1 MPDVFLS
8 AGTIKQTAAADVTDS
23 APIFAQAAKE
33 IVINPGV
40 KASGAA
46 KATVTSTGLDVFHS
60 VGTVKQPAT
69 VNVTDSAPL
78 FAHAIREPAAALD
91 QVYNAVPAAKG
102 TTGSENTTFARL
114 EKPVMAQLGDP
125 AVYEAA
131 LAVGDSPVFEA
142 GSPAATTARTETSAA
157 ATDQVLKAVLPGS
170 PPAAGQVMTGQEPAA
185 TPAVE
190 TRTSGEAVKS
200 AGKEKPPAVST
211 AADTEAAI
219 TGGKGT
225 GGAVENTTPNNASQ
239 YDSVSF
245 MSNSVDN
252 QRTVKLADMR
262 DTLVQEIKR
271 AYYQQ
276 KSEPLTQVD
285 LKLEPEHLG
294 KLTIKLFFNGGELN
308 AHFYA
313 GNDYVKDVLEGSIQQ
328 LRQTLD
334 QQDLK
339 LNQAF
344 VFVGDDGR
352 SGAGQSE
359 SGGRQPARYSGA
371 YSGHTYGDI
380 AAEPAVYEPSGHSY
394 KMVNYLI

>member
-1 MPDVFLS
+1 M
-8 AGTIKQTAAADVTDS
+8 
-23 APIFAQAAKE
+23 APGI
-33 IVINPGV
+33 
-40 KASGAA
+40 KASRAV
-46 KATVTSTGLDVFHS
+46 KATVTSTGLDVS
-60 VGTVKQPAT
+60 QPAGTVKQAAM
-69 VNVTDSAPL
+69 VDVTDSAPL
-78 FAHAIREPAAALD
+78 FAQAVREPAAALD
-91 QVYNAVPAAKG
+91 QVYNAVPAAKE
-102 TTGSENTTFARL
+102 TTVPENTTFTRL
-114 EKPVMAQLGDP
+114 GKPVVAQLEP
-125 AVYEAA
+125 VVIEATP
-131 LAVGDSPVFEA
+131 AVGDVPVFET
-142 GSPAATTARTETSAA
+142 GSPAATTARAETAAA
-157 ATDQVLKAVLPGS
+157 ATDQVFKAVLPGS
-170 PPAAGQVMTGQEPAA
+170 PPAAGQVMTVQETAA

-190 TRTSGEAVKS
+190 TRTSGEAVRS
-200 AGKEKPPAVST
+200 AGKEETPAVSA

-219 TGGKGT
+219 TGAKGA
-225 GGAVENTTPNNASQ
+225 GGTAENTTPNNVYQ
-239 YDSVSF
+239 YDSVSS

-276 KSEPLTQVD
+276 KSEPLTQID

-352 SGAGQSE
+352 SGTGQSE
-359 SGGRQPARYSGA
+359 SGGRQPARYSRA
-371 YSGHTYGDI
+371 YGGHTYGDI
-380 AAEPAVYEPSGHSY
+380 AAVPAVCEPSGHSY